1 MSAQPSSPAT
11 ASCCS
16 GSRQSPPPPPPA
28 VAGADSG
35 PQHHIV
41 SDTFEP
47 DTRIPPNAA
56 IIVES
61 VGVDAPEALLDR
73 YPGCRYALTRGHS
86 GTELRHRDGSSF
98 RLEARSRDT
107 ADPSIA
113 ASALYALE
121 IAGRRISDGI
131 DVTVDLGRRTYLWSV
146 LPEP

>member
-1 MSAQPSSPAT
+1 MT
-11 ASCCS
+11 T
-16 GSRQSPPPPPPA
+16 RQGHPPA
-28 VAGADSG
+28 VAGADSRQ
-35 PQHHIV
+35 QHHIV

-61 VGVDAPEALLDR
+61 VGVNAPDALLDR

-86 GTELRHRDGSSF
+86 GTTLRHRDGSSF
-98 RLEARSRDT
+98 RLEAQGRDT

-113 ASALYALE
+113 ASALFALE
-121 IAGRRISDGI
+121 IAGRHISDGI
-131 DVTVDLGRRTYLWSV
+131 DVAVELGHHTYRWAV